1 MKVGINENEISKKD
15 IDILLQKY
23 VAEVGIIYPVQIE
36 NFNNFIVSEIPEII
50 HHCSEIT
57 ITRNELTYE
66 SDDMSFR
73 IYFTKP
79 TVNAPKTSN
88 ENLSKYPLTP
98 NEARNRNCSY
108 ISDITVDIHV
118 LTSKD
123 GKLINHE
130 VTQGACIAKIP
141 MMIGSC
147 RCNLNMCKY
156 EQVSKQLE
164 CEYDLGGYFIIKGK
178 ERCIVGQERIS
189 QNFTFFQRTKNP
201 KYPYICEVRN
211 AAVRGGRP
219 SIIQIKYDTH
229 QKRIL
234 INRQYYLND
243 VDISHLL
250 VCMGM
255 TYENVCNIEIFAK
268 SKIFSKI
275 QHLTYDESLEQLKSA
290 LLCEYN
296 ANKPIEDDIF
306 LGVHHKQK
314 IEQIVF
320 LLSICEQLIKVS
332 LDLCTEDDRDHW
344 ANKRVDMAGDLFRD
358 LFRILFK
365 NYMKQFKVAFNK
377 NRNINSVLV
386 KLNSITSGF
395 KICMNTG
402 NWGTSNSAYKKIGVS
417 QILNRLTHASMISHL
432 RRITATV
439 GKEGKLT
446 KLRQIHQSQWGIIC
460 PSETPEGQSC
470 GVVKNFSLL
479 TRMTINKSDIVLKH
493 FLKKVKNFHNM
504 ATFDYNDYTDT
515 VLVLLNGSLLGF
527 TFEPV
532 ELKHSIIT
540 ARYKGIIDKEIS
552 CAYCPTRKKIIL
564 LTDGSRCS
572 RPLFNLEKLR
582 SITKETFN
590 TSSWKQLLY
599 MGIIDY
605 IDKQEESYLLTDY
618 DVCNLKN
625 ANATHADID
634 PAMILGVAAS
644 CIPFANHNQAPRN
657 CYQAAMGK
665 QAIGMYCTNHK
676 NRFDTIAHV
685 ALYPQPPNVFT
696 GGSKMIKTDKLP
708 AGQNVIV
715 AIACYGGF
723 NQEDSVIMNK
733 SSIDRGL
740 FMSLSYKTLICE
752 EKKTSSNLIELFGI
766 PPESI
771 RHNNKN
777 YNLLDSKGFIK
788 PETQV
793 VSGDVLVGKMLYKGD
808 DTQTDC
814 SLFIKN
820 GEEGIVESI
829 LIVHNEDGL
838 KCAKI
843 KIRCLRI
850 PEAGDK
856 VASRA
861 AQKGT
866 IGLTL
871 PAADMPFTNSG
882 IVPDIIINPHCMP
895 SRMTIGQLLECL
907 TAKYACFTKKQ
918 EDSTPFRNL
927 SIDNIGHVLQ
937 RNGFQNHGN
946 ERMMNGY
953 TGEYFDTSIFIG
965 PTYYQR
971 LKHMISDKIH
981 ARSHGNIQLLTRQPL
996 EGRSRDGG
1004 LRFGEMER
1012 DSQIAHGCSY
1022 FLKDR
1027 LFDQSDTHVSTICE
1041 TCGII
1046 GKDLCANCNSTSFA
1060 KANLPYATNIL
1071 IQELQSTGMDVRLKL
1086 ASN

>member
-1 MKVGINENEISKKD
+1 MGLKHED
-15 IDILLQKY
+15 I
-23 VAEVGIIYPVQIE
+23 E
-36 NFNNFIVSEIPEII
+36 
-50 HHCSEIT
+50 
-57 ITRNELTYE
+57 
-66 SDDMSFR
+66 
-73 IYFTKP
+73 
-79 TVNAPKTSN
+79 
-88 ENLSKYPLTP
+88 
-98 NEARNRNCSY
+98 
-108 ISDITVDIHV
+108 
-118 LTSKD
+118 
-123 GKLINHE
+123 
-130 VTQGACIAKIP
+130 KIP
-141 MMIGSC
+141 CFM
-147 RCNLNMCKY
+147 N
-156 EQVSKQLE
+156 
-164 CEYDLGGYFIIKGK
+164 
-178 ERCIVGQERIS
+178 
-189 QNFTFFQRTKNP
+189 
-201 KYPYICEVRN
+201 
-211 AAVRGGRP
+211 
-219 SIIQIKYDTH
+219 
-229 QKRIL
+229 
-234 INRQYYLND
+234 
-243 VDISHLL
+243 
-250 VCMGM
+250 
-255 TYENVCNIEIFAK
+255 
-268 SKIFSKI
+268 SKIFSKMAD
-275 QHLTYDESLEQLKSA
+275 LTYDESLEQLKAA
-290 LLCEYN
+290 LICEYN
-296 ANKPIEDDIF
+296 PNKPIEDDIF
-306 LGVHHKQK
+306 LGVNHKKK
-314 IEQIVF
+314 IEQKVF
-320 LLSICEQLIKVS
+320 LLSICEQLIKVATGV
-332 LDLCTEDDRDHW
+332 CTDDDRDHW

-365 NYMKQFKVAFNK
+365 NYMKQFKLAFNK

-395 KICMNTG
+395 KVCMNTG

-446 KLRQIHQSQWGIIC
+446 KLRQIHQSQWGIVC

-479 TRMTINKSDIVLKH
+479 TRMTISKTDVVLKH
-493 FLKKVKNFHNM
+493 FISQVPHFHDM
-504 ATFDYNDYTDT
+504 EHLDFDRYTEAT
-515 VLVLLNGSLLGF
+515 LVLLNGSLLGF
-527 TFEPV
+527 TYEPY
-532 ELKHSIIT
+532 ELRSCIID
-540 ARYKGIIDKEIS
+540 ARGDGIIDQDIS
-552 CAYCPTRKKIIL
+552 CSYCQTRQKITL
-564 LTDGSRCS
+564 MTDGSRCS
-572 RPLFNLEKLR
+572 RPLFNLKKLR
-582 SITKETFN
+582 QLDKKTFMN
-590 TSSWKQLLY
+590 SSWKELVY
-599 MGIIDY
+599 IGAIDY

-618 DVCNLKN
+618 DVCHLKN
-625 ANATHADID
+625 TGATHADID

-665 QAIGMYCTNHK
+665 QAIGLYCTNYR

-708 AGQNVIV
+708 AGQNVVV

-723 NQEDSVIMNK
+723 NQEDSVIMNQ

-740 FMSLSYKTLICE
+740 FMSLSYKTLVCE

-766 PPESI
+766 PPLSI
-771 RHNNKN
+771 RQNNKN
-777 YNLLDSKGFIK
+777 YHLLDDRGFIK

-829 LIVHNEDGL
+829 LIVNNEDGL

-843 KIRCLRI
+843 KIRSLRI

-871 PAADMPFTNSG
+871 PSVDMPFTNSG

-895 SRMTIGQLLECL
+895 SRMTIGQLMECL
-907 TAKYACFTKKQ
+907 SAKYACFTKKQ
-918 EDSTPFRNL
+918 QDSTPFRPSSVEEMGKVL
-927 SIDNIGHVLQ
+927 SDH
-937 RNGFQNHGN
+937 GFQSHGN
-946 ERMMNGY
+946 EKMMNGY
-953 TGEYFDTSIFIG
+953 TGESFETSIFIG

-1027 LFDQSDTHVSTICE
+1027 LFDQSDVHVSSICE
-1041 TCGII
+1041 SCGII
-1046 GKDLCANCNSTSFA
+1046 GKDLCANCNSTTFS

-1086 ASN
+1086 AHT